1 MDTLSPCYLFLCLSD
16 GFLTLLFG
24 NTLSF
29 LLGFVCLPLLGIFL
43 DSRSFT
49 QTSKDSV
56 KAFVY
61 TGEIAIVLSPDTS
74 ITTSKM
80 ITHRCCSYFG
90 VFCGVRHAGKYFAS
104 FQTNNRLALSAAQ
117 FAFCLDVCFV
127 LHVDSLFHNIIL
139 HF

>member
-16 GFLTLLFG
+16 GLLTLLFG

-49 QTSKDSV
+49 QTGKDGV
-56 KAFVY
+56 ETFIY
-61 TGEIAIVLSPDTS
+61 TRKIAVMLSLNTS
-74 ITTSKM
+74 IIATKM
-80 ITHRCCSYFG
+80 TAHHCCSYFCA
-90 VFCGVRHAGKYFAS
+90 FSSVRYATENLTS
-104 FQTNNRLALSAAQ
+104 FDANDGLTMLTVQ

-127 LHVDSLFHNIIL
+127 LHVNSLFHNFIL